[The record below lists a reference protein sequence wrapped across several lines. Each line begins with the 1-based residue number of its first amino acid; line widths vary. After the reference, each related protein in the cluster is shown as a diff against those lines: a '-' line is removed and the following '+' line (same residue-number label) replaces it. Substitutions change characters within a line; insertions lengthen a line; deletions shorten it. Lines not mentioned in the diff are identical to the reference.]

1 MDCFDT
7 LQVVSLTLF
16 LAIFFG
22 RTYLLRQTGTEVI
35 RLGSGKKGFSRLL
48 ERGFLVFFPLWLF
61 EILISALH
69 CDIQFLP
76 DIMVRPFFTGFAVR
90 AAGAALV
97 VAAIL
102 LFIGALV
109 SFKSSWR
116 IGIDTVAPGGLITA
130 GVFSR
135 SRNPIFLSM
144 DLFFLGTFF
153 IYGNLFFGVCFIVM
167 ALGCHFQIL
176 QEENFLQQRYG
187 ERYSLYLTQVKRYI

>member
-1 MDCFDT
+1 MDCFDAF
-7 LQVVSLTLF
+7 QVVSLSLF

-22 RTYLLRQTGTEVI
+22 RTYRLRQTGTEVI
-35 RLGSGKKGFSRLL
+35 RLGSGKKGFSQLL
-48 ERGFLVFFPLWLF
+48 EKGFLVFFPLWIF

-69 CDIQFLP
+69 LDIQFLP
-76 DIMVRPFFTGFAVR
+76 DILVRPLFIGIAVR

-97 VAAIL
+97 FAAIL
-102 LFIGALV
+102 LFVGALV

-116 IGIDTVAPGGLITA
+116 IGIDTIAPGGLITT

-153 IYGNLFFGVCFIVM
+153 IYGSLFFGACFIVM
-167 ALGCHFQIL
+167 ALGCHFQIR
-176 QEENFLQQRYG
+176 QEETFLRQRYG